1 MQGPLLKT
9 KQNTRKAEQAT
20 PETECSGDLI
30 HPAALI
36 LEVEEDVSLMCALPT
51 AVTAEAS
58 RLQRLCCSSGPRIN
72 YVTEPRSPGRVAAS
86 RRGPERLLPERP
98 RVP

>member
-51 AVTAEAS
+51 A
-58 RLQRLCCSSGPRIN
+58 
-72 YVTEPRSPGRVAAS
+72 GRH
-86 RRGPERLLPERP
+86 RRGQPSAKAVLLLWAKD
-98 RVP
+98 